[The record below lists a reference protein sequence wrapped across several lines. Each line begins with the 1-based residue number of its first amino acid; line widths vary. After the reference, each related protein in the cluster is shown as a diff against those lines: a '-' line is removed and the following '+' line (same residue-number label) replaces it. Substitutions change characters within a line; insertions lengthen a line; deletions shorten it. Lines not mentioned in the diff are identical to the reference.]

1 MNSFAELTPLLKS
14 LRLSGILDS
23 IEVRNR
29 QAIDERLAYSEFLT
43 LLIQDECARRDQK
56 KLTMRLRRAAFHT
69 SKTIEQFDFNALP
82 TLNRSVIQDLLTC
95 RFVAECAAILIAGPT
110 GTGKSHLAQS
120 IGHQAVRLGHD
131 VLFMTQSQL
140 LGALARARLAGTFDR
155 RMQALARA
163 PLMIVDDFG
172 LKPLRSAAD
181 EDFHELIAARYER
194 GATIVTSN
202 LDFTEWADAFP
213 DNKLLGA
220 ATLDRLL
227 HNAYRLIL
235 EGPSFRKPRALI
247 GAENV
252 IANSKPPTSTKNKR

>member
-1 MNSFAELTPLLKS
+1 MNPFTELSPLLKS

-56 KLTMRLRRAAFHT
+56 KLTLRLRRAAFHS
-69 SKTIEQFDFNALP
+69 SKTIEQFDFTALP
-82 TLNRSVIQDLLTC
+82 SLNRSIVQDLLTC
-95 RFVAECAAILIAGPT
+95 HFVAECAPVLIAGPT

-120 IGHQAVRLGHD
+120 IGHQAVRIGHE
-131 VLFMTQSQL
+131 VVFMTQTQL
-140 LGALARARLAGTFDR
+140 LSALARARLAGTHER

-163 PLMIVDDFG
+163 PLMIIDDFG
-172 LKPLRSAAD
+172 LKPIRSPAD
-181 EDFHELIAARYER
+181 EDFHELIAARYEQR
-194 GATIVTSN
+194 ATIITSN

-227 HNAYRLIL
+227 HNAYRLTL
-235 EGPSFRKPRALI
+235 EGASFRKPKALI
-247 GAENV
+247 GKDTAPTD
-252 IANSKPPTSTKNKR
+252 SKPPTNARNKR